1 MTEPTQVGTHPCAIC
16 ETGMA
21 YFDTGVILG
30 KYQVDYYRCP
40 TCGLIALPDPTWL
53 DEAYSSAIYSG
64 DVGLLRRCRVLSMV
78 TAALI
83 RSEGLSRGTFL
94 DWAGGFGTLARMMR
108 DKGFDFYTTDA
119 YAKNLLAPGFDGDE
133 YASHDLVT
141 AFEVV
146 EHVSKPIEELGHL
159 AAANDRF
166 FFTTQLQPAE
176 PPRPA
181 DWHYYAAESGQHI
194 TFHTL
199 TSLGILADRLGYQ
212 LTSNGD
218 QYHLFHRVP
227 IKPTTKLLLSPRV
240 AKTKRLVLAAAR
252 SGRARLSSATPAD
265 S

>member
-1 MTEPTQVGTHPCAIC
+1 
-16 ETGMA
+16 MA
-21 YFDTGVILG
+21 FFDTGVILG
-30 KYQVDYYRCP
+30 KYEVDYHRCP
-40 TCGLIALPDPTWL
+40 ACGLIALPDPTWL
-53 DEAYSSAIYSG
+53 DEAYTSAIYSG
-64 DVGLLRRCRVLSMV
+64 DVGLLRRCRVLSTV
-78 TAALI
+78 TATLI

-94 DWAGGFGTLARMMR
+94 DWAGGFGTLTRMMR
-108 DKGFDFYTTDA
+108 DKGFNFYTADA

-133 YASHDLVT
+133 LASYDLVT

-146 EHVSKPIEELGHL
+146 EHISNPIEELKHL

-181 DWHYYAAESGQHI
+181 DWWYYALESGQHI

-199 TSLGILADRLGYQ
+199 ASLNILADRLGYQ

-227 IKPTTKLLLSPRV
+227 IRPITRMLLSRKV
-240 AKTKRLVLAAAR
+240 AKSKRLAMAAAR
-252 SGRARLSSATPAD
+252 GMQSKIRSAR
-265 S
+265 

>member
-1 MTEPTQVGTHPCAIC
+1 
-16 ETGMA
+16 MA
-21 YFDTGVILG
+21 FFDTGIVLG
-30 KYQVDYYRCP
+30 KYEVDYYRCP
-40 TCGLIALPDPTWL
+40 ACGLIALPDPTWL
-53 DEAYSSAIYSG
+53 EEAYTSAIYSG
-64 DVGLLRRCRVLSMV
+64 DSGLLRRSRVLSTV

-94 DWAGGFGTLARMMR
+94 DWAGGYGTLTRMMR
-108 DKGFDFYTTDA
+108 DKGFEFFTVDA

-133 YASHDLVT
+133 SASYDLVT

-146 EHVSKPIEELGHL
+146 EHISNPIEELKLL

-181 DWHYYAAESGQHI
+181 DWWYYVAESGQHI

-227 IKPTTKLLLSPRV
+227 IRPATKLLLSKNV
-240 AKTKRLVLAAAR
+240 AKVKRSVVAAAR
-252 SGRARLSSATPAD
+252 GTMARVSPASGANT
-265 S
+265 